1 MRRRLRLLASPL
13 LVLLLLQSDASAEL
27 LLVFA
32 VSRHGARN
40 VLPKTALLAEPS
52 AGTTLLAAGL
62 RQCYQAGL
70 AFRSRYLDAAN
81 CSASSPNTC
90 LAPAGLPS
98 PARYGIVS
106 SANTSFSNYNTR
118 VVSSAL
124 DRTLLSAR
132 SFLAGAFAYG
142 LGGLATPSALLSN
155 GAQLPPI
162 FSAAGRDEDDV
173 LVRAY
178 SKCPLY
184 LLRLL
189 AWYSSPEFDA
199 VHISSAPLRALV
211 AQLPGWPAGVSND
224 TSLVNWY
231 NIYDAF
237 SVSRSGYGDPMPTV
251 NTTVWAQ
258 MKDLADWLET
268 RKSAPSL
275 AGNLLGG
282 PLLQELSN
290 RIAAAVAAASA
301 GSLLTSYTRLMLMSG
316 HYNSQLA
323 LLAALN
329 VTLPSMPA
337 TASLLA
343 FELHRSGAQL
353 AVRCVMQDGPEAQ
366 YAALPL
372 PCASPAGEAVGGG
385 GACTLADWTALSAR
399 GTAGVNSTAAWCS
412 ACGAIAPMPCAAA
425 LAGAA
430 VSVPPPS
437 PTTLVMCNT
446 RMRAVGVGVAI
457 GLAIALLAFTCV
469 WGYRHARQH
478 GRVGPGRG
486 AAEEGLEGRA
496 GRVQLISTTRGSPV
510 LAQDTRGT

>member
-343 FELHRSGAQL
+343 FELHRSAARCALRDAGRPGS
-353 AVRCVMQDGPEAQ
+353 AVR
-366 YAALPL
+366 
-372 PCASPAGEAVGGG
+372 
-385 GACTLADWTALSAR
+385 GA
-399 GTAGVNSTAAWCS
+399 
-412 ACGAIAPMPCAAA
+412 AAA
-425 LAGAA
+425 LRQPGGRGGRRGRGMHACRLDRSERQRHSRGQLHSRLVQRVRRHSPDALRSGIGWGGCVSAAAIADDAGHVQHAHEGGGCGCGHRTGHRAA
-430 VSVPPPS
+430 CLHVCVGLPS
-437 PTTLVMCNT
+437 RATTRAGWAWPGGSRGGAGGAGGARAAHLHNT
-446 RMRAVGVGVAI
+446 R
-457 GLAIALLAFTCV
+457 
-469 WGYRHARQH
+469 
-478 GRVGPGRG
+478 
-486 AAEEGLEGRA
+486 
-496 GRVQLISTTRGSPV
+496 
-510 LAQDTRGT
+510 